1 MKNSEFW
8 LIVSIKRN
16 CVHILCYMGLAIVI
30 LLLALEIDHQSIVI
44 EKLELNVV
52 DLEYQ
57 LKIQNSSMHQRWSKR
72 NNNDS
77 FKSNMRR

>member
-1 MKNSEFW
+1 
-8 LIVSIKRN
+8 
-16 CVHILCYMGLAIVI
+16 MGLAIVI